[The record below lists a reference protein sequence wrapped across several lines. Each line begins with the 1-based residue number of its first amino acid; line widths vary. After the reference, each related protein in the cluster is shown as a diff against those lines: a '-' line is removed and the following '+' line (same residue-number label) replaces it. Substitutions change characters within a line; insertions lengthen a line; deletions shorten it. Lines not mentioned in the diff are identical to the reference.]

1 MNDIEI
7 IEATIEWNDTHDIE
21 NVLFATTDTE
31 NTPLDEQIFYTGVT
45 RRQLEDD
52 RDGLAPISDEWHV
65 IAVNEQ

>member
-1 MNDIEI
+1 M
-7 IEATIEWNDTHDIE
+7 
-21 NVLFATTDTE
+21 LFATKDTE